1 MFLFRREKSI
11 THKQSAMIGFV
22 LAVMSLLAT
31 AIIAYVPP
39 LVVQFL
45 YTSGVAHLELFFF
58 LMCIV
63 VFLAV
68 QGLILFGFPIY
79 YAQDKKSHMTGFQIL
94 VYAILWMMGIFFLVT
109 ILSSAL
115 YDSNESVNLDDLNL
129 VAPGTEITAE
139 DAELK

>member
-1 MFLFRREKSI
+1 
-11 THKQSAMIGFV
+11 MIGFV

-39 LVVQFL
+39 LVVQSL
-45 YTSGVAHLELFFF
+45 YANGVAHLELFFF

-68 QGLILFGFPIY
+68 QGLILFGFPLY

-94 VYAILWMMGIFFLVT
+94 VYAIVWMLVIFFLVT
-109 ILSSAL
+109 ALSSML
-115 YDSNESVNLDDLNL
+115 YDSNDTMGIDDLNL
-129 VAPGTEITAE
+129 VAPGTEVTPE

>member
-94 VYAILWMMGIFFLVT
+94 VYALLWMLGIFLLVT

-115 YDSNESVNLDDLNL
+115 YDSNDTMGIDDLNL
-129 VAPGTEITAE
+129 VAPGTEITPE